1 LEKADLLLT
10 NAHVLTMDSSFR
22 QHLPGAVAV
31 RNGAILAVGIQ
42 DDLLG
47 TFSAGESVDCQGRIL
62 LPALVNAHTHA
73 AMTLLR
79 GLADDLRLDVWLL
92 GYMMPVEREFVSPE
106 FVRLGTKLGCAEMI
120 RSGIGTFADMYYF
133 EEEVAA
139 TVAEAGMRA
148 LCGQTVLKFPSPDAD
163 SYEVALDRARKFL
176 RAWKGHR
183 LIVPSIA
190 PHAPYTSTE
199 EILQACTALAREFDV
214 PLQIHIA
221 ETAQEVENARRE
233 YAMPIIPYL
242 RRQGVLDARLVAAHC
257 VHIDEG
263 EMRSLQKVGAG
274 IAHNPSSN
282 LKLASGIAPV
292 ERMLSAGLNVGI
304 GTDSA
309 ASNNDLDLFEEMR
322 LAALLAKGAGGN
334 PLALPARTAL
344 AMATRMG
351 ACALHMGKV
360 TGSLEPGKRADL
372 ILLDHSGLHAN
383 PEYHR
388 DPEAVYA
395 RIVYTAKASDVDSLM
410 VDGRWLMRGRA
421 LQTLDERQLL
431 AESDETAGRIDT
443 FLVRRES
450 SVLSKLVAI
459 ETATEEEAFEVQ
471 VKVRLPEEFPIL
483 ERVAHPKLEIEYTRN
498 YQEYDTYFEFGAG
511 EQGRLRY
518 REDQILGLSG
528 ETLDARYRLILTGP
542 AREREFANAVV
553 LSRSRFLAP
562 ATHSLRFYREYFQP
576 GREIEVVKNRLRWK
590 IRYQETK
597 FFINFDHVFKPPLPG
612 RFLEVKSRT
621 WSRRDAERKA
631 GMIVEILG
639 LLSAR
644 EGTEFHEDY
653 VSLADGQSV
662 SK

>member
-1 LEKADLLLT
+1 LEKADLLLW
-10 NAHVLTMDSSFR
+10 NAHVLTMDPAYR
-22 QHLPGAVAV
+22 MYPHGAVAI
-31 RNGAILAVGIQ
+31 RDGAILAVGEESA
-42 DDLLG
+42 LRG
-47 TFSAGESVDCQGRIL
+47 TYSARETVDCGGRVL

-73 AMTLLR
+73 PMVLLR

-92 GYMMPVEREFVSPE
+92 GYMMPVEREFVTPE
-106 FVRLGTKLGCAEMI
+106 FVRLGTRLACAEMI

-133 EEEVAA
+133 EEEVASA
-139 TVAEAGMRA
+139 AAEAGMRA

-163 SYEVALDRARKFL
+163 SYEVALDRAREFI
-176 RAWKGHR
+176 RAWKNHP
-183 LIVPSIA
+183 LITPSIA
-190 PHAPYTSTE
+190 PHAPYTSNE
-199 EILQACTALAREFDV
+199 EILQTCTALALEFDV
-214 PLQIHIA
+214 PLQMHIA

-233 YAMPIIPYL
+233 YAMPIIPYF
-242 RRQGVLDARLVAAHC
+242 RRQGVLETKLVAAHC
-257 VHIDEG
+257 VYIDDG

-292 ERMLSAGLNVGI
+292 ERMLAAGLDVGI

-344 AMATRMG
+344 AMATCMG
-351 ACALHMGKV
+351 ARALHLGDC
-360 TGSLEPGKRADL
+360 TGSLEAGKRADL
-372 ILLDHSGLHAN
+372 LLLNTSGLHAS
-383 PEYHR
+383 PQFER

-395 RIVYTAKASDVDSLM
+395 RIVYTAKSADVDSLL
-410 VDGRWLMRGRA
+410 VEGRWLMRERE
-421 LQTLDERQLL
+421 LQTLAERELL
-431 AESDETAGRIDT
+431 AGSAETARRIDA

-450 SVLSKLVAI
+450 SILSKLVAI

-471 VKVRLPEEFPIL
+471 VKVRLPAEFPIL
-483 ERVAHPKLEIEYTRN
+483 DRIALPALEVEYART
-498 YQEYDTYFEFGAG
+498 YQEFDTYFEFGAG
-511 EQGRLRY
+511 EQGHLRY
-518 REDQILGLSG
+518 REDQILGAEG
-528 ETLDARYRLILTGP
+528 ETLDARYRLLLTGP
-542 AREREFANAVV
+542 AREREFDNAVV

-576 GREIEVVKNRLRWK
+576 AREIEIVKNRLRWK
-590 IRYQETK
+590 VRYQGTK
-597 FFINFDHVFKPPLPG
+597 FFINFDRVTKPDLPG

-639 LLSAR
+639 LLGAR
-644 EGTEFHEDY
+644 EAAEFHQDY
-653 VSLADGQSV
+653 VDLAG
-662 SK
+662 